1 MKLKIP
7 WYLRIIFTSI
17 SILSSY
23 FVVASGNI
31 FALAGLGLTG
41 LLGLLDLVVKGV
53 ELVIENT
60 GFLFLKSETKKSI
73 IIRQSVA

>member
-1 MKLKIP
+1 MNLKIP

-17 SILSSY
+17 SILSFY
-23 FVVASGNI
+23 FVIASGNI

-41 LLGLLDLVVKGV
+41 LLGLLDLVAKGV

-73 IIRQSVA
+73 IIRQSAA